1 MRLNFIRATSPKT
14 SAWVYAHQPLHEVT
28 SLIGELHPVLV
39 PLYVSRKNILENLLW
54 RLRMER
60 RNAV

>member
-1 MRLNFIRATSPKT
+1 
-14 SAWVYAHQPLHEVT
+14 LHEVT
-28 SLIGELHPVLV
+28 SLIGKFHPVLV
-39 PLYVSRKNILENLLW
+39 PLDVSRKDILENLLW